1 MSDFTISAEGRV
13 REATVRDIVAKLKLR
28 FPETDTLAVEANLLV
43 ARTYGALSSVVAGYW
58 AEFGLTGHRY
68 NVLRLLLLADE
79 KRLPMKDIAAG
90 LNVGTTNVTS
100 LIDGLERDGLVR
112 RVNAQDDK
120 RITYAQLT
128 DEGEARFMTV
138 YPYSSGRLRKA
149 WGALNDDEKEILVHL
164 LSKLRMALQVGN
176 LSSDALE
183 SAGSLVEGAGE
194 RPRKRRT
201 PARRR
206 TAGEE
211 AATTAG

>member
-13 REATVRDIVAKLKLR
+13 REATVRDIVAKLKVR
-28 FPETDTLAVEANLLV
+28 FPETDPLAVEANLLV

-112 RVNAQDDK
+112 RVNALE
-120 RITYAQLT
+120 I
-128 DEGEARFMTV
+128 
-138 YPYSSGRLRKA
+138 GRA
-149 WGALNDDEKEILVHL
+149 HV
-164 LSKLRMALQVGN
+164 
-176 LSSDALE
+176 
-183 SAGSLVEGAGE
+183 
-194 RPRKRRT
+194 
-201 PARRR
+201 
-206 TAGEE
+206 
-211 AATTAG
+211 